1 MLWLAFSFLFG
12 ETVPFCLAVI
22 YLNRFHWCEYKGR
35 PFVWPPDKTST
46 WFVWAALII
55 IRHGA
60 LCFIRG
66 FWVFVQNAH
75 VLIYLFYMQRQ
86 NSVEETLTYRN
97 GNDITGTPYSLT
109 VFSTYV
115 SLSGLRAQWD
125 FKNCLEELAHMFFYV
140 KLNFK
145 LGLFSSTFWFEHSL
159 RSENAYL

>member
-97 GNDITGTPYSLT
+97 GNDITGTPYSFT

-115 SLSGLRAQWD
+115 SLSGCHPRTWSRHCCNTRKAEQTVQSW
-125 FKNCLEELAHMFFYV
+125 KTCVLA
-140 KLNFK
+140 
-145 LGLFSSTFWFEHSL
+145 LGMVPCANGGMEKW
-159 RSENAYL
+159 YLS